1 MPEHAHALRR
11 RCSDCDGFSA
21 VAVTTGS
28 RTPAGHRETVT
39 ALCPSCR
46 GTGTTRRSA
55 RTEAGATC

>member
-1 MPEHAHALRR
+1 MPENSPARPR
-11 RCSDCDGFSA
+11 QCSHCGGFPA

-39 ALCPSCR
+39 AVCPSCR
-46 GTGTTRRSA
+46 GTGTTRRSV